1 MERQVPHGDIQDD
14 VAASTTPASFPAP
27 PAGAGANAGGSATV
41 GPGAGLSAFMTKE
54 ISSW

>member
-1 MERQVPHGDIQDD
+1 MECQVPHGDIQDD